1 MPFIVEYINSYI
13 DVYFGIKL
21 PFHAIIIAIFIII
34 FLLSFFI
41 FYFIPASFL
50 WFRLGVLQK
59 NLKAFKR
66 DNLSDYPANL
76 FKKRGKLFGDLWKK
90 YEQTLHKQ
98 RKFNPQTGVEELIA
112 IRSTTPAEMFFS
124 PSVLV
129 DSQLHIEFFKHLP
142 GILTGLGIIG
152 TFLGL
157 IHGLQAFRIDE
168 NTEVVRQSLDQLLHG
183 VYEAFLVSMAAI
195 ALAMLITFIEKFLF
209 SNLYGKVEELCFL
222 IDSFYE
228 YGAGEEYLERLV
240 KSSEDSASQAKIIK
254 DALVDELKQI
264 LREITDQQI
273 QSTLNSQQQLSQQ
286 FRDSIEIGISQ
297 PLQEI
302 AKGLNRER
310 IDTGR
315 DLSGALKDVFA
326 VFTQNLQNLF
336 GGQTKD
342 IYDMQQKAVEVLQA
356 TVTQFQ
362 QMTTNI
368 DTTGRN
374 TTNAMSEMLAQ
385 AMEAMESRQQIMN
398 EQMMEFLKQIRTVTQ
413 SSQEETGEK
422 LQTLLG
428 DLGQKMTNILTEI
441 EKKSRAASDNHQQ
454 VIEKLTTSVN
464 DTVGKVSVETTGILN
479 QLIALVESHQQAAA
493 QAVDSIQMA
502 ITQMSEVTTSALTG
516 MNQGAKNLILAT
528 DDFSKAGQSVAGV
541 LHEATGIATKLW
553 LSADA
558 VSTATSAI
566 QAIVSDY
573 STIRQQLNEMI
584 QALKGTVESAR
595 KEASLTTDVLT
606 RINQATDKLAIAQNQ
621 ADRYLSQVSEV
632 LEQTHQEF
640 SSNMRNTLNEA
651 NTQFFQHLTAAISL
665 LKGCIE
671 ELGTVVRDISVRK

>member
-1 MPFIVEYINSYI
+1 MPFIFEYINNYI

-21 PFHAIIIAIFIII
+21 PIHAIIIAAFIIVL
-34 FLLSFFI
+34 FLSFII
-41 FYFIPASFL
+41 FYCIPALFL
-50 WFRLGVLQK
+50 WVRLRGLKK
-59 NLKAFKR
+59 NLKAFKQKR
-66 DNLSDYPANL
+66 LLDYPSKW
-76 FKKRGKLFGDLWKK
+76 FDKRGKLFNHLWTEYK
-90 YEQTLHKQ
+90 QTLHEQ
-98 RKFNPQTGVEELIA
+98 YRFNLQTGVEELIA

-129 DSQLHIEFFKHLP
+129 DSQLNIEFFKHLP

-168 NTEVVRQSLDQLLHG
+168 NTEIVRQSLDQLLHG

-454 VIEKLTTSVN
+454 AIEKLTTSVN